1 MPQQTTLRNDR
12 GMWRCGDLTPFVP
25 VSCTSCFGHPL
36 HISAGLIAD
45 ALYSSHHQ
53 RSGSAT
59 RWNCSYSSQFLTSLF
74 SNPLQGRDAESGG
87 FEPPSALA
95 EAAFEAAAIVH
106 SANSPGK
113 NSCQCSVISSFA
125 NKVSVVTLK
134 MFCNDFTFCFQD
146 KINVFP
152 LFPFHTFI
160 ISLTFTN
167 N

>member
-1 MPQQTTLRNDR
+1 MEDSAPQLHYFCLPHLLGRRVIQCSLLVALTL
-12 GMWRCGDLTPFVP
+12 
-25 VSCTSCFGHPL
+25 
-36 HISAGLIAD
+36 
-45 ALYSSHHQ
+45 
-53 RSGSAT
+53 AT